1 MIIGDDV
8 VINTSKHNET
18 PLASQGPVANRLE
31 SDLSCQSFQLLVM
44 GLFVDQHGRWGLVG
58 QMMVPKMEDPFA
70 SP

>member
-1 MIIGDDV
+1 MIIDDDV

-44 GLFVDQHGRWGLVG
+44 GLFVDQNGRWGLVG